1 MENEGESNAKSDP
14 LRTNSALILGLQ
26 SAEAWAWKEFGNLY
40 NPLLIGWARSC
51 GFNATDAEEFLSE
64 LVKRLAQS
72 LKGFEYDRSKSF
84 RGYLRTVLRSI
95 ISKELERRS
104 RFGQAFSLDDI
115 DQPIGSSGR
124 SILDIVADKE
134 LEARLIDIRREVLE
148 SVSEAERCVWVARDQ
163 NEASVD
169 DLAKELGISK
179 QTVYRY
185 KSQVG
190 QQMHQRILEI
200 TNA

>member
-1 MENEGESNAKSDP
+1 
-14 LRTNSALILGLQ
+14 
-26 SAEAWAWKEFGNLY
+26 
-40 NPLLIGWARSC
+40 
-51 GFNATDAEEFLSE
+51 
-64 LVKRLAQS
+64 VKRLAQS